1 MATPEQIFD
10 DLAQRFKLEAPV
22 TEQIVKLGITTLSEF
37 RFYCQDDSELQASF
51 FTPVES
57 NLSNAR
63 LQKARLRQ
71 AWAAVCQAESARE
84 DRVSAA
90 TVSLDEEDLLPAS
103 QLSNIKEMFSRRYR
117 IVMPPDNT
125 PSDRWV
131 SKAQLALTKRSMD
144 VVDVWDVRSIFN

>member
-57 NLSNAR
+57 SLSNAR

-71 AWAAVCQAESARE
+71 AWAAVSQAESARE
-84 DRVSAA
+84 DKGSAA

-103 QLSNIKEMFSRRYR
+103 QLSISKRCFGADTVSSCRQITRLQTDGCRR
-117 IVMPPDNT
+117 
-125 PSDRWV
+125 PS
-131 SKAQLALTKRSMD
+131 
-144 VVDVWDVRSIFN
+144 VRSPSGPWM

>member
-22 TEQIVKLGITTLSEF
+22 MAQIVKLGITTLSEF
-37 RFYCQDDSELQASF
+37 RFYCQDYSELQASF

-71 AWAAVCQAESARE
+71 RQAWAAVCQVESARE
-84 DRVSAA
+84 DKGSAA
-90 TVSLDEEDLLPAS
+90 TVSFDEEDL
-103 QLSNIKEMFSRRYR
+103 
-117 IVMPPDNT
+117 
-125 PSDRWV
+125 
-131 SKAQLALTKRSMD
+131 
-144 VVDVWDVRSIFN
+144 